1 MNQLLKD
8 GDRVEIIKPKMTWNG
23 KKFLAK
29 VGQKATVHMD
39 EDRVVKSYSLY
50 ILIDGHKKGMWIL
63 PSCLKK
69 IED

>member
-1 MNQLLKD
+1 MLKD
-8 GDRVEIIKPKMTWNG
+8 GDRVEVVKPKMTWND

-29 VGQKATVHMD
+29 VGQKATVCMD
-39 EDRVVKSYSLY
+39 EERVVKSYS
-50 ILIDGHKKGMWIL
+50 IFIHIDGHKKGMWIL